1 MPLSASHRSRIV
13 FITGTDTGVGKTLL
27 TALLLQHLR
36 EDGCHALAMK
46 PFCSGG
52 TGDVDLLG
60 KVMRGEL
67 SAAEI
72 NPYYY
77 PEPVAPLVSARKH
90 RRPVRLAEVV
100 RSARALE
107 RRCDCLLIE
116 GSGGLLVPLGEGFS
130 ALQVITLLRCETV
143 VVARNR
149 LGVINH
155 ALLTLSVLRAA
166 GLNEAK
172 VALMGAAR
180 ADASAASNRRMLCEL
195 ASPAPVVSLPYL
207 GRGCASLPAVR
218 RHALKVRCALA
229 ELAREA

>member
-27 TALLLQHLR
+27 TALLLHHLR
-36 EDGCHALAMK
+36 ESGCHALAMK

-60 KVMRGEL
+60 KVMQGEL

-72 NPYYY
+72 NPFYY

-90 RRPVRLAEVV
+90 RRRARFAEVA
-100 RSARALE
+100 RSARSLE

-130 ALQVITLLRCETV
+130 ALQVIARLRCETI
-143 VVARNR
+143 VVARNQ

-155 ALLTLSVLRAA
+155 TLLTLSALRAA
-166 GLNEAK
+166 GLKEVK
-172 VALMGAAR
+172 VALMGAAKT
-180 ADASAASNRRMLCEL
+180 DASMVSNHRMLGEL
-195 ASPAPVVSLPYL
+195 ASPAPVFSLPYM

-218 RHALKVRCALA
+218 RNAVKFRRALA
-229 ELAREA
+229 GLVKEG